1 MVRERLEN
9 DNEVKTASLRVQL
22 LEQVFTT
29 FDVAELVEAGFH
41 QFIYEAIKSEQMV
54 GNRVKVAK
62 VFGTQVIAKLIKS
75 KKYRKDLTDFVDD
88 LRISTN
94 FRNR

>member
-1 MVRERLEN
+1 
-9 DNEVKTASLRVQL
+9 
-22 LEQVFTT
+22 
-29 FDVAELVEAGFH
+29 
-41 QFIYEAIKSEQMV
+41 MV

>member
-1 MVRERLEN
+1 MLLNTMVRERLEN

-41 QFIYEAIKSEQMV
+41 QFIYEAIKSEQV
-54 GNRVKVAK
+54 SRHSFFLPFFLLTERVV
-62 VFGTQVIAKLIKS
+62 
-75 KKYRKDLTDFVDD
+75 
-88 LRISTN
+88 
-94 FRNR
+94 